1 MYNTR
6 TRKNNNINI
15 TQEQERMLK
24 GGCSDCMLVTEFNDI
39 RLIAMVDGDEDFMFI
54 NYEVANWPNDEI
66 DGGSCSYFNEDFDGA
81 MQEFNRRVQEQQTKI
96 NDVLLFIASLIAFFI
111 LINL

>member
-24 GGCSDCMLVTEFNDI
+24 GGCSDCMLVTEHNDI
-39 RLIAMVDGDEDFMFI
+39 KLIAMVDGTEDFMFI

-66 DGGSCSYFNEDFDGA
+66 DGVSCSYFNEECDRA
-81 MQEFNRRVQEQQTKI
+81 MQECKRRGQEKQKKI
-96 NDVLLFIASLIAFFI
+96 NDVLLFIAALIAWFI
-111 LINL
+111 LRNL